1 MSSNRPSIRSI
12 LAPTAA
18 KAVTVAA
25 AGVVAAALSLTTAA
39 GAATGGTHT
48 RSAAASSF
56 SFALKPSSSAIS
68 ACLPK
73 AGGHV
78 TITPG
83 TLNDTM
89 TVSLHGMPANAGFD
103 LFVIQQ
109 PTAPFGVSWY
119 QSDIHANSNGA
130 GSATVKGIFDAETFS
145 VSPGGTTTFAPT
157 HQYHLGVWFN
167 DPNVPFN
174 RGCEPGGTA
183 PIVTPFN
190 GEQNAGI
197 QVVNTAQFPVNAGPL
212 SPLKTPPTT
221 PGPAPPPG
229 ARHRRAVLARG
240 SDPRNPPVAKAPLL
254 RRAALACQL
263 GQLA

>member
-1 MSSNRPSIRSI
+1 MSSARPTIRSI

-18 KAVTVAA
+18 KAVTVVATGA
-25 AGVVAAALSLTTAA
+25 VAAALSLTATA
-39 GAATGGTHT
+39 GAATGGAHA
-48 RSAAASSF
+48 RSATASSF
-56 SFALKPSSSAIS
+56 SFRLKPSSSAIS

-73 AGGHV
+73 AGGRA

-89 TVSLHGMPANAGFD
+89 TVSLHGMPANSDFD

-119 QSDIHANSNGA
+119 QSDIQANDNGF
-130 GSATVKGIFDAETFS
+130 GSATVRGIFDNETFS

-167 DPNVPFN
+167 DPSVPFN
-174 RGCEPGGTA
+174 LGCEPGATV
-183 PIVTPFN
+183 PTVTPFN

-212 SPLKTPPTT
+212 SHVHP
-221 PGPAPPPG
+221 
-229 ARHRRAVLARG
+229 
-240 SDPRNPPVAKAPLL
+240 
-254 RRAALACQL
+254 
-263 GQLA
+263 

>member
-1 MSSNRPSIRSI
+1 MKNIPSSIRSFF
-12 LAPTAA
+12 APATTKVGA
-18 KAVTVAA
+18 VAA
-25 AGVVAAALSLTTAA
+25 AGAVVAVAGLTAGLGATAS
-39 GAATGGTHT
+39 AATAPATAT
-48 RSAAASSF
+48 SF
-56 SFALKPSSSAIS
+56 SFALKPSSAAIT

-73 AGGHV
+73 ASGHV

-89 TVSLHGMPANAGFD
+89 KVSLSGMPANAGFD

-109 PTAPFGVSWY
+109 PTAPFGISWY
-119 QSDIHANSNGA
+119 QSDIQANAYGT

-145 VSPGGTTTFAPT
+145 VSPGGTTTFPPT

-167 DPNVPFN
+167 DPSVPFN
-174 RGCEPGGTA
+174 LGCEPGATA

-212 SPLKTPPTT
+212 SKV
-221 PGPAPPPG
+221 
-229 ARHRRAVLARG
+229 HR
-240 SDPRNPPVAKAPLL
+240 
-254 RRAALACQL
+254 
-263 GQLA
+263 

>member
-1 MSSNRPSIRSI
+1 MKNIPSSIRTI

-18 KAVTVAA
+18 KLGAVAA
-25 AGVVAAALSLTTAA
+25 TGAVVAAVGLTAGLGATAN
-39 GAATGGTHT
+39 AAT
-48 RSAAASSF
+48 APAIAKSF
-56 SFALKPSSSAIS
+56 SFALKPSSAAIT
-68 ACLPK
+68 ACLPNAK
-73 AGGHV
+73 GHV

-89 TVSLHGMPANAGFD
+89 KVSLSGMPANAGFD

-109 PTAPFGVSWY
+109 PTAPFGISWY
-119 QSDIHANSNGA
+119 QSDIQANAYGT

-145 VSPGGTTTFAPT
+145 VSPGGTTTFPPT

-167 DPNVPFN
+167 DPSVPFN
-174 RGCEPGGTA
+174 LGCEPGATS

-212 SPLKTPPTT
+212 SKV
-221 PGPAPPPG
+221 
-229 ARHRRAVLARG
+229 HR
-240 SDPRNPPVAKAPLL
+240 
-254 RRAALACQL
+254 
-263 GQLA
+263 

>member
-1 MSSNRPSIRSI
+1 MSSNRSSIRGI

-18 KAVTVAA
+18 KAVMIAA
-25 AGVVAAALSLTTAA
+25 SGIVAAALSLTATA
-39 GAATGGTHT
+39 GAAAHAPART
-48 RSAAASSF
+48 AASSF

-89 TVSLHGMPANAGFD
+89 TVSLHGMPPNAGFD

-119 QSDIHANSNGA
+119 QTDIQANSNGF
-130 GSATVKGIFDAETFS
+130 GSATVKGVFDSETFS
-145 VSPGGTTTFAPT
+145 LSLGGTATFSPT

-167 DPNVPFN
+167 DPSVPFN
-174 RGCEPGGTA
+174 LGCEPGATA
-183 PIVTPFN
+183 PTVTPFN

-212 SPLKTPPTT
+212 SHV
-221 PGPAPPPG
+221 
-229 ARHRRAVLARG
+229 HR
-240 SDPRNPPVAKAPLL
+240 
-254 RRAALACQL
+254 
-263 GQLA
+263 

>member
-1 MSSNRPSIRSI
+1 MSSTRPTIRSI

-18 KAVTVAA
+18 KAVAVVAA
-25 AGVVAAALSLTTAA
+25 GAFAAALSLTATA
-39 GAATGGTHT
+39 GAATGGAHA
-48 RSAAASSF
+48 RSTGASSF
-56 SFALKPSSSAIS
+56 SFGLKASSSAIT

-73 AGGHV
+73 AGGHA

-83 TLNDTM
+83 KLNDTM
-89 TVSLHGMPANAGFD
+89 KVSLHGMPPNTGFD

-119 QSDIHANSNGA
+119 QSDIQTNDNGY

-174 RGCEPGGTA
+174 LGCEPGATQA
-183 PIVTPFN
+183 IVTPFN
-190 GEQNAGI
+190 GEQHAGI
-197 QVVNTAQFPVNAGPL
+197 QVVNTAQFPVDAGPL
-212 SPLKTPPTT
+212 SHV
-221 PGPAPPPG
+221 
-229 ARHRRAVLARG
+229 HR
-240 SDPRNPPVAKAPLL
+240 
-254 RRAALACQL
+254 
-263 GQLA
+263 